1 MQVFFTTKIK
11 CIIIL
16 HLIEREVVMVK
27 GNGRKPKEKRYDS
40 TFATILRELLRVE
53 KEDKG
58 VKLEDVAKALGV
70 TRQSLAQYRDGNN
83 IPDVVLLSRMAD
95 YFGVSTDYLLGR
107 TSNKTTDANLKA
119 VCDYT
124 GLSDKAVENLRKM
137 QDVHKNPFIY
147 PFLTAQFLLENAYTE
162 GENSVENRDSL
173 IYKLSEYYR
182 YNVPNSPY
190 ILHVF
195 QSGSVRLRD
204 VDIPPT
210 DFERLFSSAE
220 MPINDVLTSVFLDGI
235 RKAAETEKPIFEQEY
250 LGVEPEKG
258 E

>member
-1 MQVFFTTKIK
+1 
-11 CIIIL
+11 
-16 HLIEREVVMVK
+16 MVK

-107 TSNKTTDANLKA
+107 TPNKTTDANLKA

-124 GLSDKAVENLRKM
+124 GLSEKAVEMIYGISKSPDLMYSNALNLTLSSPQFALLILGIRQWLNNLDLLKGAIDTFKQKFYEYDEEPPKDIM
-137 QDVHKNPFIY
+137 KCVAEMSLSDPKNCCLHGEAYDIMEEQDNLNYREYNIQNQLKR
-147 PFLTAQFLLENAYTE
+147 LLDKLKKD
-162 GENSVENRDSL
+162 GENN
-173 IYKLSEYYR
+173 
-182 YNVPNSPY
+182 
-190 ILHVF
+190 
-195 QSGSVRLRD
+195 G
-204 VDIPPT
+204 
-210 DFERLFSSAE
+210 
-220 MPINDVLTSVFLDGI
+220 
-235 RKAAETEKPIFEQEY
+235 
-250 LGVEPEKG
+250 
-258 E
+258 